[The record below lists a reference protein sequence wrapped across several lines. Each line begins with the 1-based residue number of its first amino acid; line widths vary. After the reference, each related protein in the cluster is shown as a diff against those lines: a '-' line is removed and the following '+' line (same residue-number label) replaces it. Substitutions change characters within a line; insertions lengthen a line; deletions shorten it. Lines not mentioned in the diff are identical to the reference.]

1 MSIAEH
7 SPALSTLAPLRQA
20 RERFLTGRP
29 LPDGVPDEIV
39 AAWRRAR
46 FFGVPHDLKEPAE
59 FPVGTRPESA
69 LLAAARPVLERLAPA
84 LDTGR
89 SSLALTD
96 ERLRVLWAA
105 GSAPGDQPCTDL
117 SEREVGHN
125 SAALALRTR
134 RRAEV
139 HGPEHFLDLWQD
151 VSAVSVPVLAPETGQ
166 VLGTVTV
173 ASGLCAECSPHPG
186 AALAEA
192 AAAAVEAELLAR
204 TRAVER
210 VLLDAY
216 LSATR
221 GPAPAVVA
229 LDGRNRLVS
238 EAAARM
244 LSPEGLEVLERGAG
258 AVLRQGAASESY
270 DTELGLGRGAPSE
283 PHDDTELELGRGAP
297 SEPHDDTE
305 LELGRGA
312 PSEPHDDT
320 ELELGRGAP
329 SEPHDDTGL
338 RLGQGAPSEPHDTRP
353 GLVPGAPC
361 EAPDTRLRQ
370 GTPSAPDDTPLPLA
384 SLSEPHG
391 TGLQHAAPSAPGD
404 TTLPASLS
412 APHNTPH
419 PHATPPET
427 PDANPR
433 QSTPSPSYVVELP
446 DGSGCIARFT
456 PVRHLGSVIGLLA
469 VLEPVGDGA
478 VPVAPR
484 TAIPLAGRSGP
495 WRLAVGRATELARSR
510 EPLLLTGERGTGKT
524 TLARE
529 LLGGFAPLVVDAAEG
544 ELGSGYQELAD
555 GRPLLLRHA
564 ERLAQPDVAAL
575 NSLLHE
581 HPGAPLL
588 VTYTPGPPA
597 GPCLQRLLDT
607 LAARAV
613 ALPALRER
621 PEDIRELLAALAP
634 RPAPGQPPLT
644 WTLDALR
651 ALEQHPWPGN
661 VTELAH
667 LVRALAEDRRTL
679 GPVRRAELPDP
690 VREGPATRR
699 LSPMEHAERTAIL
712 EALRR
717 HGGNKARTAAA
728 LGIGRATLY
737 RKLRGY
743 RDSSS

>member
-29 LPDGVPDEIV
+29 LPEGVPDEIV

-59 FPVGTRPESA
+59 FPAGARAESA
-69 LLAAARPVLERLAPA
+69 LLSAARPVLERLAPA

-258 AVLRQGAASESY
+258 ALLRQGAASESY
-270 DTELGLGRGAPSE
+270 DTGLGLGRG
-283 PHDDTELELGRGAP
+283 G
-297 SEPHDDTE
+297 
-305 LELGRGA
+305 
-312 PSEPHDDT
+312 
-320 ELELGRGAP
+320 
-329 SEPHDDTGL
+329 
-338 RLGQGAPSEPHDTRP
+338 PSEPHDTRP
-353 GLVPGAPC
+353 RLGQGAPC
-361 EAPDTRLRQ
+361 EPPDTRIQQ
-370 GTPSAPDDTPLPLA
+370 GTPAAPDDTPLPRA

-391 TGLQHAAPSAPGD
+391 AGLQHAAPSTPGD
-404 TTLPASLS
+404 TPLPASLS
-412 APHNTPH
+412 APHGTPL

-427 PDANPR
+427 PDANPP

-469 VLEPVGDGA
+469 VLEPVGAGA
-478 VPVAPR
+478 MPLAPR
-484 TAIPLAGRSGP
+484 AAIPLAGRSVP

-529 LLGGFAPLVVDAAEG
+529 LLGEFAPLVVDAAEG

-613 ALPALRER
+613 TLPALRER

-634 RPAPGQPPLT
+634 KPAPGQPPLA

-667 LVRALAEDRRTL
+667 LVRALAEDRRTV